1 MVAKI
6 TPSFENGKQAI
17 VNIAT
22 DFAYA
27 TTEVIPMRGRDGES
41 DTLFLFFFL
50 LHPEVRSELAGKMEG
65 STGRQRLSKTVISDC
80 LIPLPLLP
88 EQKKIAHVLSTVQRA
103 IEAQERIIQTTTEL
117 KKALMH
123 KLFTEGLR
131 NEPQKQTEIG
141 PVPESWEV
149 IKLGKNCRVQSGFSF
164 RSKDYVKEDGGIP
177 ITKIGDIQ
185 DGGVYYTEKSSYV
198 PAEFW
203 EDQRL
208 EQFKLQMGDVLIA
221 LTGATTGKSGVFLH
235 KQRAFLNQR
244 AGRFLPD
251 DINLKRCFLPFLVLQ
266 PYFQNEI
273 RSNILVAAQG
283 NISPK
288 RIERI
293 MIGLPEPSEQEEF
306 ASTLHCFDHKV
317 ADSQAKRSSLQDLFR
332 TLLHE
337 LMTAKIRV
345 QDLDIQ

>member
-1 MVAKI
+1 
-6 TPSFENGKQAI
+6 
-17 VNIAT
+17 
-22 DFAYA
+22 
-27 TTEVIPMRGRDGES
+27 MRGRDGES

-80 LIPLPLLP
+80 LAPTPPTPRAEEDCARPIDGAASDRSAGADHSDHHRAEKGPHAQALHRRPPQRTPKTNRNRPRARELGGH
-88 EQKKIAHVLSTVQRA
+88 KIGEELSCT
-103 IEAQERIIQTTTEL
+103 
-117 KKALMH
+117 
-123 KLFTEGLR
+123 
-131 NEPQKQTEIG
+131 
-141 PVPESWEV
+141 
-149 IKLGKNCRVQSGFSF
+149 SGFSF